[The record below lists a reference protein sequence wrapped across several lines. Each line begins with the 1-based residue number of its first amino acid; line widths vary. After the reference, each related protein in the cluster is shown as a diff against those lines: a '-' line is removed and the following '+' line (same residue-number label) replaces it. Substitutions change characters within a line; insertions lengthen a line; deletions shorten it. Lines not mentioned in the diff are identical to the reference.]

1 MRKNIDWAALPPT
14 AKLCLEVALMHG
26 GLVKTEHGYIGRTA
40 APDTDQRFGAV
51 AVAALMREGLATS
64 DAFDERI
71 VAMTDAATALF
82 HLHPENTEVG
92 S

>member
-1 MRKNIDWAALPPT
+1 MRKTIDWAALPPT
-14 AKLCLEVALMHG
+14 AKLCLEVARIHG

-51 AVAALMREGLATS
+51 VVAALMRDGLATS
-64 DAFDERI
+64 DAFDERL
-71 VAMTDAATALF
+71 VVLTDAATALF
-82 HLHPENTEVG
+82 HFQHTNTEVG

>member
-1 MRKNIDWAALPPT
+1 MRKTIDWAALPPT
-14 AKLCLEVALMHG
+14 AKLCLEVALIHN

-51 AVAALMREGLATS
+51 PVAALMREGLATS
-64 DAFDERI
+64 DASDERL
-71 VAMTDAATALF
+71 VALTDAAAALF
-82 HLHPENTEVG
+82 HLQRVSTEVG

>member
-1 MRKNIDWAALPPT
+1 MRNTLDWAALPPT
-14 AKLCLEVALMHG
+14 AKLCLEVALIHS

-51 AVAALMREGLATS
+51 VVVALMREGLATS
-64 DAFDERI
+64 DAFDERL
-71 VAMTDAATALF
+71 VVLTDAATALF
-82 HLHPENTEVG
+82 HIQHASTEAG